1 MHDEINSNTEK
12 KKKRKEQSMVGLGPN
27 MVSF

>member
-1 MHDEINSNTEK
+1 MHDEINSNTE